1 MSRAKANWLRAFNK
15 VRMQLQ
21 EVSGTVSPCPH
32 SSTATMEATP
42 TTEAAPTKTCPSAHT
57 PARPHSTPFPS
68 STILYSSFH
77 PLPNKSMLTTHHSQ
91 QATPTQPQKTTPT
104 HTQQYHTHHHKH
116 SSIAPLQTDV
126 RVPASTLVAL
136 SDALALHAGPTE
148 AGLPK
153 SVMVRIGGPRLEKPC
168 KESISRVK
176 TEVRTAVRGQRS
188 VLELTFGREVL
199 TTCRKSD
206 R

>member
-104 HTQQYHTHHHKH
+104 HTQQYHTHH
-116 SSIAPLQTDV
+116 PQTQFYSPFAD
-126 RVPASTLVAL
+126 RCEGPCFNSRGPIGCSGSTCWPHGSWTSQICNDPNWRPETGKA
-136 SDALALHAGPTE
+136 
-148 AGLPK
+148 
-153 SVMVRIGGPRLEKPC
+153 M
-168 KESISRVK
+168 
-176 TEVRTAVRGQRS
+176 
-188 VLELTFGREVL
+188 
-199 TTCRKSD
+199 
-206 R
+206 

>member
-21 EVSGTVSPCPH
+21 EVSGTVSPCLQPPWRPRPPQRPLPPRPAHQPIHQQDHIQHPSPPQQYYTHHFTPYPINPCSPPTTASRPRPPNPKRPH
-32 SSTATMEATP
+32 LLTPSNTTP
-42 TTEAAPTKTCPSAHT
+42 TT
-57 PARPHSTPFPS
+57 
-68 STILYSSFH
+68 
-77 PLPNKSMLTTHHSQ
+77 
-91 QATPTQPQKTTPT
+91 
-104 HTQQYHTHHHKH
+104 HKL